1 MVTGK
6 GRTRLK
12 SVNVPI
18 IIEGVTINPGDFIFG
33 DDNGVVVIPAAILDQ
48 LVERAEE
55 IRNVENNIVDMVL
68 NEDVSLREARKR
80 LRYADL
86 TRGAAAK

>member
-12 SVNVPI
+12 AVNVPI
-18 IIEGVTINPGDFIFG
+18 TIEGVTINPGDFIFG
-33 DDNGVVVIPAAILDQ
+33 DDNGVVVISAAILDQ
-48 LVERAEE
+48 LAERAEE
-55 IRNVENNIVDMVL
+55 IRKVENDIVDLVL

>member
-12 SVNVPI
+12 AVNVPI
-18 IIEGVTINPGDFIFG
+18 TIEDVTINPGDFIFG
-33 DDNGVVVIPAAILDQ
+33 DDNGVVVIPVAILEQ
-48 LVERAEE
+48 LAERAEE
-55 IRNVENNIVDMVL
+55 IRNVENDIVDLVL

-86 TRGAAAK
+86 TRGAVAK